1 MKTAKEVI
9 AVSYVVVVQARCVEK
24 PKLNNSYSVLVVSN
38 TMWFYIAVVC
48 YALCA
53 LYGVCLYIMVIYSKL
68 AAIYNVFWGRGE
80 APEEFKGG
88 DRLTCFITDS
98 RAMEV
103 RTVRCSTLL
112 RLFHILGMY
121 DQHQHLRVC
130 SY

>member
-53 LYGVCLYIMVIYSKL
+53 LYGVCIYIMVIYSKL
-68 AAIYNVFWGRGE
+68 AAIYNVFWGRGRLL
-80 APEEFKGG
+80 KNSRG
-88 DRLTCFITDS
+88 DRSTCFITDS
-98 RAMEV
+98 RAKEV
-103 RTVRCSTLL
+103 RAGRCSAVL
-112 RLFHILGMY
+112 RLFHIMY
-121 DQHQHLRVC
+121 YDQHLRVC

>member
-9 AVSYVVVVQARCVEK
+9 AVSYVVVEARCVEK

-68 AAIYNVFWGRGE
+68 AAIYNVFWGRGRLL
-80 APEEFKGG
+80 KNSRG
-88 DRLTCFITDS
+88 DRSTCFITDS
-98 RAMEV
+98 RAKEV
-103 RTVRCSTLL
+103 RAGRCSIAP
-112 RLFHILGMY
+112 F
-121 DQHQHLRVC
+121 
-130 SY
+130 SYYVL